1 MPAAVTE
8 SAAWAKHNL
17 GMARLVAGD
26 LAKATAL
33 LERAYLIK
41 RELFGEDHPETVLSR
56 RNFECVSAG

>member
-1 MPAAVTE
+1 MAATLN
-8 SAAWAKHNL
+8 NL

-26 LAKATAL
+26 LAEATAL

-41 RELFGEDHPETVLSR
+41 RMLFGEEHPETRLSR